1 MAVGRPKR
9 DDDEVC
15 PVCSLPG
22 YSYPVPSWNSANKHA
37 PRNMYPRFIHKDR
50 RYLIA
55 ISVNTVVN
63 LLLTGSEYNRRTKEV
78 TTFQYNPD
86 ESKFE
91 DILKQWKKTEAL
103 PVIIYSF
110 SEIPDQLK
118 PELVKIRKSTKIRPT
133 RNELKWIGKQK
144 GYEYLNELSNN
155 DLVSFGEEAL
165 KVRNKI
171 CESKFWLGYITEF
184 SDKRGMFTVLQESR
198 EKSDAIRSNR
208 KRIWHGP
215 SHTK

>member
-1 MAVGRPKR
+1 MAGGRPKR
-9 DDDEVC
+9 DDNEIC
-15 PVCSLPG
+15 PVCGLPG

-50 RYLIA
+50 RLSYCYIGKH
-55 ISVNTVVN
+55 SGKPT
-63 LLLTGSEYNRRTKEV
+63 LLPASEYNRRTKEV

-91 DILKQWKKTEAL
+91 EILKKWRKTKPL

-110 SEIPDQLK
+110 SKIPDQLK

-133 RNELKWIGKQK
+133 KNELKWLGKQK

-155 DLVSFGEEAL
+155 DLVTFGEEAL
-165 KVRNKI
+165 KVRDKI
-171 CESKFWLGYITEF
+171 CDSKFWLGDIKEF
-184 SDKRGMFTVLQESR
+184 SDKQACLPSSKNL
-198 EKSDAIRSNR
+198 EKKATR
-208 KRIWHGP
+208 
-215 SHTK
+215 